1 MKNEESSN
9 FALEWNLSREITK
22 INYRIHTDAIKENI
36 VPKLPNKY
44 STFTY
49 ANEADVL
56 NVAMLGMTAKQWR
69 EQKQELKGNI
79 IDYASLQQLIVL
91 SNLESLNAEFI
102 RMSISRDERVERL
115 HAVAKIQLQSLLDTI
130 DSVKQ
135 LG

>member
-1 MKNEESSN
+1 
-9 FALEWNLSREITK
+9 
-22 INYRIHTDAIKENI
+22 
-36 VPKLPNKY
+36 
-44 STFTY
+44 
-49 ANEADVL
+49 
-56 NVAMLGMTAKQWR
+56 MLGMTAKQWR